1 MKTKEQEMNELILS
15 YSVKSE
21 HEVSKAIKTFADKTV
36 ALNKELGESESSI
49 NTLSIAGYKARND
62 LEALT
67 AIEAQITALE
77 TKQKAIAE
85 EIDYIKTATSRLSE
99 IHVWTQ
105 IKKLLKK
112 NNKLSVKAV
121 EEMIKHSI

>member
-1 MKTKEQEMNELILS
+1 MKTKEQELNELILS

-21 HEVSKAIKTFADKTV
+21 HEVSKAIKAFADKTV
-36 ALNKELGESESSI
+36 ALNKDLGESEADMHKLDRAFF
-49 NTLSIAGYKARND
+49 NARKEP
-62 LEALT
+62 EALP

-77 TKQKAIAE
+77 AKQKAITD

>member
-1 MKTKEQEMNELILS
+1 MKTKEQELNELILS

-21 HEVSKAIKTFADKTV
+21 HEVSKAVKTFADKAV
-36 ALNKELGESESSI
+36 ALNRELGESESSI

-77 TKQKAIAE
+77 AKQKAIAE

>member
-49 NTLSIAGYKARND
+49 NTLSIAGFKARND
-62 LEALT
+62 LEALP

-77 TKQKAIAE
+77 AKQKAITE
-85 EIDYIKTATSRLSE
+85 DIDHIKTATSRLSE
-99 IHVWTQ
+99 IHVGKQ
-105 IKKLLKK
+105 IEKLLKK
-112 NNKLSVKAV
+112 NKMFSVKAV

>member
-49 NTLSIAGYKARND
+49 NTLSIAGFKARND
-62 LEALT
+62 LEALP

-77 TKQKAIAE
+77 AKQKAITE
-85 EIDYIKTATSRLSE
+85 EIDHIKTATSRLSE
-99 IHVWTQ
+99 IHVGKQ
-105 IKKLLKK
+105 IEKLLKK
-112 NNKLSVKAV
+112 NKMFSVKAV

>member
-1 MKTKEQEMNELILS
+1 MKTKEQELNELILS

-21 HEVSKAIKTFADKTV
+21 HEVSKAVKTFADKAV
-36 ALNKELGESESSI
+36 ALNRELGESESSI

>member
-49 NTLSIAGYKARND
+49 NTLSIAGFKARND
-62 LEALT
+62 LEALP

-77 TKQKAIAE
+77 AKQKAITE
-85 EIDYIKTATSRLSE
+85 EIDHIKTATSRLSE
-99 IHVWTQ
+99 IHVGKQ
-105 IKKLLKK
+105 IEKLLKK
-112 NNKLSVKAV
+112 NKMFSVKAV
-121 EEMIKHSI
+121 

>member
-21 HEVSKAIKTFADKTV
+21 HEVSKAIKTFTDKSV

-49 NTLSIAGYKARND
+49 NTLSIAGFKARND
-62 LEALT
+62 LEALP

-77 TKQKAIAE
+77 AKQKAITE
-85 EIDYIKTATSRLSE
+85 EIDHIKTATSRLSE
-99 IHVWTQ
+99 IHVGKQ
-105 IKKLLKK
+105 IEKLLKK
-112 NNKLSVKAV
+112 NKMFSVKAV